1 MTSKLL
7 RLGEKLK
14 SIQRAAKPECQHPP
28 GALAAAAAAS
38 PDQHATAIRGC
49 AGERAG
55 ASGRAGEHLGEE
67 GTGCSRAQR
76 WPGTGVVQGPNL
88 LTDDSVFL
96 FHPGSSPL
104 DGAEKKIGNRETG
117 EGEEGRASGA
127 QRRSEA
133 RTGAP
138 GEAGARPASAGGAGW
153 SRKDPGPRR
162 PEGSRDAGL
171 VWLIDRCSRR
181 EGDLL
186 CQRPG

>member
-28 GALAAAAAAS
+28 GALAAAAAAAAS

-55 ASGRAGEHLGEE
+55 ASGRAGEHLGEG

-76 WPGTGVVQGPNL
+76 WPGPRVVQGPNL

-104 DGAEKKIGNRETG
+104 DGAEKKIGDGET
-117 EGEEGRASGA
+117 EKGEEGESERSAEA
-127 QRRSEA
+127 QRGAHGSAQRSGG
-133 RTGAP
+133 GA
-138 GEAGARPASAGGAGW
+138 GERGLEPEGPRPTSAGGLRGCGAGV
-153 SRKDPGPRR
+153 
-162 PEGSRDAGL
+162 AH
-171 VWLIDRCSRR
+171 
-181 EGDLL
+181 
-186 CQRPG
+186 

>member
-28 GALAAAAAAS
+28 GALAAAAAAAS

-55 ASGRAGEHLGEE
+55 ASGRAGELLGEG

-76 WPGTGVVQGPNL
+76 WPGTRVVQGPNL

-104 DGAEKKIGNRETG
+104 DGAEKKIGNGETG
-117 EGEEGRASGA
+117 KGEEGESEPSAEA
-127 QRRSEA
+127 QRGAHGSARRSGG
-133 RTGAP
+133 GA
-138 GEAGARPASAGGAGW
+138 GERGLGGMEPEGPRPTSAGGL
-153 SRKDPGPRR
+153 
-162 PEGSRDAGL
+162 PERGASVAH
-171 VWLIDRCSRR
+171 
-181 EGDLL
+181 
-186 CQRPG
+186 